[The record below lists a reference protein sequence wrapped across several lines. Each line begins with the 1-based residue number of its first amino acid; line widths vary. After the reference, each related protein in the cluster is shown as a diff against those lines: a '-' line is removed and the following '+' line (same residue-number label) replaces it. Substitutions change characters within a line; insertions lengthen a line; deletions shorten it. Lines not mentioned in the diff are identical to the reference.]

1 MKYTAIEK
9 TYKDCNIIVKRYE
22 DNVISLDVYE
32 CGDEY
37 EKCIFTMDLN
47 DEVILI
53 LFFIVSIDGSYLAE
67 MIEDMYNEIKQ

>member
-9 TYKDCNIIVKRYE
+9 TYKDCLFVVKKYE
-22 DNVISLDVYE
+22 DNVISLEVYE

-47 DEVILI
+47 DDIILM
-53 LFFIVSIDGSYLAE
+53 LSFINNIEGSVLAE
-67 MIEDMYNEIKQ
+67 LINEMYDELNQ